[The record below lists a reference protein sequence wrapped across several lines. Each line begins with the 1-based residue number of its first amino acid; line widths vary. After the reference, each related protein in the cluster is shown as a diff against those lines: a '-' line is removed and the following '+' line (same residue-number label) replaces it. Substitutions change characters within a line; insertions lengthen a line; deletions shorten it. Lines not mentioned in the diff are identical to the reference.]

1 MNFQPSST
9 KILIEL
15 REEKTETEFGIVVA
29 QEGKRDFVVG
39 KVIGVGSEVQGVKKG
54 DELVVFNVY
63 DAQIMN
69 YEGKKLAFVVE
80 KDAFYFLK

>member
-15 REEKTETEFGIVVA
+15 IEEKTETEFGIVVA

-39 KVIGVGSEVQGVKKG
+39 KVIGVGSESRAACF
-54 DELVVFNVY
+54 E
-63 DAQIMN
+63 
-69 YEGKKLAFVVE
+69 
-80 KDAFYFLK
+80 